1 MTARGYRVVASLPFL
16 FAVTAA
22 LPLSPIVL
30 GQDAPAAQVDIEN
43 SKFQAVGSI
52 NANDVFVRSGP
63 SENDYSTTKL
73 KKDAQVTVVG
83 ERFNWLKIV
92 PPEGSFCLVAKAY
105 VNKSGNGSVGIV
117 TSPLNVRV
125 GSDLNNLKT
134 KTVKTL
140 ENNARVEIIGEQDEY
155 FKIKP
160 PSDVFYYVNKQYV
173 ELVKVIDKPAG
184 EAVSAGPIK
193 PADVAPASDPQGGIT
208 FGGSKGNLPDKTGAG
223 TTQPTGAKQTL
234 ASNDNTP
241 PTTQGSASAEAT
253 FDQLETTYADI
264 TQKPLIEQ
272 PVDELL
278 NGYKTVAANPEL
290 PESLRRIAE
299 WKVNILK
306 TRADAKVQLAEAKKT
321 QEDLAQKRMASK
333 AEQAELEQRV
343 KQTELQFYTAVGTL
357 RTSSLQTGQQMVYRL
372 TDPANG
378 RTVVYLRSNDAKL
391 GSMLGQFIG
400 VKGTVSTDATA
411 NMRTVAVDSFD
422 GVNPAKI
429 GQSVVSQ
436 ICPPSML
443 PGTASSGD

>member
-1 MTARGYRVVASLPFL
+1 MTARGYRVVASFPFL
-16 FAVTAA
+16 FAFTAA
-22 LPLSPIVL
+22 LPLAPVAL

-105 VNKSGNGSVGIV
+105 VNKVGNGTVGVV

-160 PSDVFYYVNKQYV
+160 PSDVFYYVNKQFV
-173 ELVKVIDKPAG
+173 DLVKVIDKPAG
-184 EAVSAGPIK
+184 EVVAAPLTRVPEPGITNAQRPTTGPSLTFGKPEGTFPDK
-193 PADVAPASDPQGGIT
+193 PA
-208 FGGSKGNLPDKTGAG
+208 
-223 TTQPTGAKQTL
+223 TQPGQVAEAAKP
-234 ASNDNTP
+234 A
-241 PTTQGSASAEAT
+241 PTTQGSATAEAA
-253 FDQLETTYADI
+253 FEQLEVTYAEI

-278 NGYKTVAANPEL
+278 SGYKTVAANSEL

-299 WKVNILK
+299 WKINILK
-306 TRADAKVQLAEAKKT
+306 TRAEAKLQLAEVKKT
-321 QEDLAQKRMASK
+321 QEVFAQKQMATR

-343 KQTELQFYTAVGTL
+343 KQTDLQFFTAVGTL
-357 RTSSLQTGQQMVYRL
+357 RTSSLQTGQQVMYRL

-378 RTVVYLRSNDAKL
+378 RTVVYLRSSDAKL
-391 GSMLGQFIG
+391 GNSLGEFIG
-400 VKGTVSTDATA
+400 VKGNISTDAA
-411 NMRTVAVDSFD
+411 MNMRTVAVDSFST
-422 GVNPAKI
+422 VNPAKI
-429 GQSVVSQ
+429 GQSIVSQ